1 MQKAMT
7 IAYAV
12 GKNLYL
18 NITNR
23 CPCACTFCI
32 RTMCDGAYGSDPLWL
47 DHEPSMEEI
56 REALDKEDL
65 SHYQEVVFCGFGEPT
80 ERLETLCETAKL
92 LKARGVKW

>member
-23 CPCACTFCI
+23 CPCACTPADELELG
-32 RTMCDGAYGSDPLWL
+32 RLSDAG
-47 DHEPSMEEI
+47 
-56 REALDKEDL
+56 R
-65 SHYQEVVFCGFGEPT
+65 
-80 ERLETLCETAKL
+80 
-92 LKARGVKW
+92 

>member
-32 RTMCDGAYGSDPLWL
+32 RTMCDGGIRFRPAVAGS
-47 DHEPSMEEI
+47 
-56 REALDKEDL
+56 
-65 SHYQEVVFCGFGEPT
+65 
-80 ERLETLCETAKL
+80 
-92 LKARGVKW
+92 

>member
-32 RTMCDGAYGSDPLWL
+32 RTM
-47 DHEPSMEEI
+47 
-56 REALDKEDL
+56 L
-65 SHYQEVVFCGFGEPT
+65 SLIHI
-80 ERLETLCETAKL
+80 
-92 LKARGVKW
+92 

>member
-47 DHEPSMEEI
+47 DH
-56 REALDKEDL
+56 
-65 SHYQEVVFCGFGEPT
+65 
-80 ERLETLCETAKL
+80 LEGLGNHLELFAHI
-92 LKARGVKW
+92 